1 MTAERGSCGGG
12 ISLRLVFGL
21 LLLAAGS
28 IFLADN
34 LGLVDGDLWLHRL
47 WPAGF
52 AAIGVAVLLQPGS
65 ARGRWWGVVWL
76 VAGAWIWAD
85 QEGWVDVD
93 FWDVFFPAALLVV
106 GGSLVWRAFAGPGRA
121 DAAGVAESDAW
132 VRAFAVMAGNER
144 RSVST
149 ALRGGDLTAFMGGV
163 TLDLRQ
169 ARVEGGEAVIDA
181 IAFWG
186 GIEIRVPEDWVVISR
201 VIPLMGGFEDK
212 TRPPAPT
219 AERAPTAAP
228 SPRLVVRGVA
238 IMGGIEVKN

>member
-1 MTAERGSCGGG
+1 MKAESGRCEGAV
-12 ISLRLVFGL
+12 SLRLVFGL
-21 LLLAAGS
+21 LLLAAGA

-34 LGLVDGDLWLHRL
+34 LGLVDGDLLLHRL

-65 ARGRWWGVVWL
+65 GRGRWWGVIWL

-85 QEGWVDVD
+85 QEEWIELD

-106 GGSLVWRAFAGPGRA
+106 GGSLVWRAFSGPGRPERA
-121 DAAGVAESDAW
+121 AAAAEPDAY

-169 ARVEGGEAVIDA
+169 ARIDGHEAVIDA

-186 GIEIRVPEDWVVISR
+186 GIEIRVPEDWVVVSR

-212 TRPPAPT
+212 TRPPAPPV
-219 AERAPTAAP
+219 ERATPVVA
-228 SPRLVVRGVA
+228 PRLVVRGVA

>member
-1 MTAERGSCGGG
+1 MKAESGRCEGAA
-12 ISLRLVFGL
+12 SLRLVFGL
-21 LLLAAGS
+21 LLLALGA

-34 LGLVDGDLWLHRL
+34 LDLVDGDELLHRL
-47 WPAGF
+47 WPAAF
-52 AAIGVAVLLQPGS
+52 AAIGVAVLLEPG
-65 ARGRWWGVVWL
+65 AGRGRWWGVVWVL
-76 VAGAWIWAD
+76 AGGWIWAD
-85 QEGWVDVD
+85 QEGWIEVD
-93 FWDVFFPAALLVV
+93 FWEVFFPAALLVV
-106 GGSLVWRAFAGPGRA
+106 GGSLIWRAFGGPGRPERSA
-121 DAAGVAESDAW
+121 AAEPDAY

-169 ARVEGGEAVIDA
+169 AKLDRGEATIDA

-186 GIEIRVPEDWVVISR
+186 GIEIRVPEDWVVVSR

-212 TRPPAPT
+212 SRPPAP
-219 AERAPTAAP
+219 AGERTAPTVA
-228 SPRLVVRGVA
+228 PRLIVRGVA

>member
-1 MTAERGSCGGG
+1 MKAESGRCEGAA
-12 ISLRLVFGL
+12 SLRLVFGL
-21 LLLAAGS
+21 LLLALGA

-34 LGLVDGDLWLHRL
+34 LDLVDGDELLHRL
-47 WPAGF
+47 WPAAF
-52 AAIGVAVLLQPGS
+52 AAIGVAVLLEPG
-65 ARGRWWGVVWL
+65 AGRGRWWGVVWVL
-76 VAGAWIWAD
+76 AGGWIWAD
-85 QEGWVDVD
+85 QEGWIEVD
-93 FWDVFFPAALLVV
+93 FWEVFFPVALLVV
-106 GGSLVWRAFAGPGRA
+106 GGSLIWRAFGGPGRPA
-121 DAAGVAESDAW
+121 RSAAAEPDAY

-169 ARVEGGEAVIDA
+169 AKLDGGEAVIDA

-186 GIEIRVPEDWVVISR
+186 GIEIRIPEDWVVVSR

-212 TRPPAPT
+212 TRPPAP
-219 AERAPTAAP
+219 AGERTVPTVA
-228 SPRLVVRGVA
+228 PRLIVRGVA